1 MSKRDTASKNGP
13 MNLDL
18 FADDAPPAAP
28 DSTASVTPPTESA
41 ASATQPHPA
50 LSDTAA
56 LFLLCERWVSRG
68 WLRDLDLALV
78 RFLDRETQNAP
89 PLLLLGAALAS
100 HQLGRGHVC
109 LDIAATLE
117 APDFALS
124 LPPEGDD
131 LNDPPPLPSHVLA
144 TLTLPEWQAA
154 LNHPTLISDGPGNTP
169 LVKSDSSSHSHQTT
183 RLYLRRYWQF
193 EQTLHQE
200 IANRLSSEEG
210 FCRSPIHWWS
220 DTSAIDSG
228 TEPNT
233 DHGRSDLLANAL
245 NILFKPTTTLD
256 WQKAAC
262 ALAARSPFAI
272 ITGGPGTGKTTTVV
286 RLLALLQT
294 LQLAQ
299 PNAHPLRIRLAAPT
313 GKAAARLNESIAGQ
327 VKDLPLS
334 GLESLLDEHSAAA
347 SSNAIDIPS
356 EVTTIHRLLGARAD
370 TRHFRHNAANPLAL
384 DVLVVDEASMVDIEM
399 MTALLSALP
408 ASAKLVLL
416 GDKDQLA
423 SVEAGAVLGDLCRRA
438 DAAHYTPATAQ
449 WLAELTDHP
458 LPEALIDPDGQ
469 PLDQAITMLRVSHR
483 FTETSGIGQLAQA
496 INQPLSEALR
506 ERDKHQAV
514 HGVLN
519 SGYADLHHLVL
530 KPDAQNED
538 SALERLV
545 ITGSPERFPNAGEG
559 RTNFKGEPMAPPT
572 GYQHYLNT
580 LASERPDTSLAFEE
594 NGDAYDAWAKEVLK
608 AYSRFQLLCA
618 LRKGP
623 WGVEGL
629 NLRIAKTLRREKLL
643 FGNDYT
649 LEKGWFEGRP
659 VLVTQNDYGLKL
671 MNGDIGIT
679 MAVPDPRSSSGAP
692 GRSLLRLL
700 RVAFPTSDPENP
712 IHWVLPTRLH
722 AVETVFAM
730 TVHKSQGS
738 EFQHT
743 ALLLPQTPNP
753 ILTRELVYTGI
764 TRARDWLTLIE
775 AKRGI
780 LNEAVTR
787 EVMRMGNVSKTC
799 CKYS

>member
-1 MSKRDTASKNGP
+1 

-154 LNHPTLISDGPGNTP
+154 LNHPTLISDGHGNTP
-169 LVKSDSSSHSHQTT
+169 LVVSQSGNTSK
-183 RLYLRRYWQF
+183 LYLRRYWQF

-200 IANRLSSEEG
+200 IANRLTIKDG
-210 FCRSPIHWWS
+210 DALCRSQTCRWS
-220 DTSAIDSG
+220 DTSAMDDASHPDI
-228 TEPNT
+228 
-233 DHGRSDLLANAL
+233 LANAL
-245 NILFKPTTTLD
+245 NILFKPIDTLD

-262 ALAARSPFAI
+262 ALATRSPFSI

-327 VKDLPLS
+327 VNDLPLS
-334 GLESLLDEHSAAA
+334 GLESLLDEHSATA
-347 SSNAIDIPS
+347 SSNAIDIPT

-408 ASAKLVLL
+408 TSAKLVLL

-458 LPEALIDPDGQ
+458 LPEALIDPNGQ

-496 INQPLSEALR
+496 INQPLNEELR

-514 HGVLN
+514 HSVLN
-519 SGYADLHHLVL
+519 NGYADLHHLVL

-559 RTNFKGEPMAPPT
+559 RTNFKGAPMAPPT

-580 LASERPDTSLAFEE
+580 LASERPDTTLAFEE
-594 NGDAYDAWAKEVLK
+594 NGEAYDAWAKQVLS

-629 NLRIAKTLRREKLL
+629 NLRIAKTLRHEKLL
-643 FGNDYT
+643 FGNDHT

-659 VLVTQNDYGLKL
+659 VLVNQNDYSLKL

-679 MAVPDPRSSSGAP
+679 MAVPDPRTP
-692 GRSLLRLL
+692 GRTLL
-700 RVAFPTSDPENP
+700 RVAFPTSDTEIP
-712 IHWVLPTRLH
+712 IHWVLPSRLH

-780 LNEAVTR
+780 LNDTVTR
-787 EVMRMGNVSKTC
+787 EVMRISGVEKL
-799 CKYS
+799 

>member
-1 MSKRDTASKNGP
+1 MSKRDVASKNGGS

-18 FADDAPPAAP
+18 FADDAAPAAP
-28 DSTASVTPPTESA
+28 DSV
-41 ASATQPHPA
+41 ASATQPAVSATSAAQPHPA
-50 LSDTAA
+50 LSDTAE
-56 LFLLCERWVSRG
+56 LFLLCERWVARG

-78 RFLDRETQNAP
+78 RFLARETQNAP
-89 PLLLLGAALAS
+89 PLLLLAAALAS

-109 LDIAATLE
+109 LELAATLA

-144 TLTLPEWQAA
+144 TLTLPKWQAA
-154 LNHPTLISDGPGNTP
+154 LAHPTLISDGPGNTP
-169 LVKSDSSSHSHQTT
+169 LVVSTGLNST

-193 EQTLHQE
+193 EQILHHE
-200 IANRLSSEEG
+200 IAARLTMKDGDSP
-210 FCRSPIHWWS
+210 CRSPIHW
-220 DTSAIDSG
+220 AIDSG
-228 TEPNT
+228 TELDTVRNNP
-233 DHGRSDLLANAL
+233 DLLANAL
-245 NILFKPTTTLD
+245 NTLFEPTGHLD
-256 WQKAAC
+256 WQKTAC

-327 VKDLPLS
+327 VNNLPMSDL
-334 GLESLLDEHSAAA
+334 EALLDERSEVGA
-347 SSNAIDIPS
+347 SSAITIPT
-356 EVTTIHRLLGARAD
+356 EVTTLHRLLGARAD

-449 WLAELTDHP
+449 WLAKLNDHT

-483 FTETSGIGQLAQA
+483 FTEKSGIGQLAQA
-496 INQPLSEALR
+496 INQPLSEVLR

-519 SGYADLHHLVL
+519 NGYADLHHLVL

-545 ITGSPERFPNAGEG
+545 TTGSPERFPNAGEG
-559 RTNFKGEPMAPPT
+559 RTNVKGEPIAPPT
-572 GYQHYLNT
+572 GYRYYLNT
-580 LASERPDTSLAFEE
+580 LASERPDKTLAFEE
-594 NGDAYDAWAKEVLK
+594 NGDIFDAWAKEVLN

-643 FGNDYT
+643 FGTDHT

-679 MAVPDPRSSSGAP
+679 MAVPDPRTP
-692 GRSLLRLL
+692 GKSLL
-700 RVAFPTSDPENP
+700 RVAFPTSDPEKP
-712 IHWVLPTRLH
+712 IHWVLPSRLH

-780 LNEAVTR
+780 LNDAVTR
-787 EVMRMGNVSKTC
+787 EVMRVSGMERL
-799 CKYS
+799 

>member
-1 MSKRDTASKNGP
+1 

-18 FADDAPPAAP
+18 FADDASPAAP

-41 ASATQPHPA
+41 AQPHPA
-50 LSDTAA
+50 LSDAAA

-154 LNHPTLISDGPGNTP
+154 LHHPTLISDGPGNTP
-169 LVKSDSSSHSHQTT
+169 LVMSESGNTSK
-183 RLYLRRYWQF
+183 LYLRRYWQF

-200 IANRLSSEEG
+200 ISARLATAELDKTGGRELQLAKG
-210 FCRSPIHWWS
+210 
-220 DTSAIDSG
+220 DDSH
-228 TEPNT
+228 PQILKDALDALFPAT
-233 DHGRSDLLANAL
+233 D
-245 NILFKPTTTLD
+245 TLD
-256 WQKAAC
+256 WQKTAC

-327 VKDLPLS
+327 ASQLPFR
-334 GLESLLDEHSAAA
+334 GLISLWEAA
-347 SSNAIDIPS
+347 SAGEEKATELLQATIPT
-356 EVTTIHRLLGARAD
+356 EVTTLHRLLGARAD

-408 ASAKLVLL
+408 TSAKLVLL

-438 DAAHYTPATAQ
+438 DTAHYTPATAQ

-458 LPEALIDPDGQ
+458 LPEALIDPEGQ

-496 INQPLSEALR
+496 INQPLSEAMR

-519 SGYADLHHLVL
+519 NGYADLHHLVL
-530 KPDAQNED
+530 KPNAQNED

-559 RTNFKGEPMAPPT
+559 RTNFKGEPIAPPT
-572 GYQHYLNT
+572 GYQHYLNA
-580 LASERPDTSLAFEE
+580 LASERPDRSLAFEE

-643 FGNDYT
+643 FGNDHT

-679 MAVPDPRSSSGAP
+679 MAVPDPRTPSKS
-692 GRSLLRLL
+692 LL
-700 RVAFPTSDPENP
+700 RVAFPTSDTENP
-712 IHWVLPTRLH
+712 IHWVLPSRLH

-780 LNEAVTR
+780 LNDAVTR
-787 EVMRMGNVSKTC
+787 EVMRVSGMEVA
-799 CKYS
+799 S

>member
-1 MSKRDTASKNGP
+1 MSKRDTASKNES

-18 FADDAPPAAP
+18 FADDAPPAAL
-28 DSTASVTPPTESA
+28 DSTASATPPTEPT

-169 LVKSDSSSHSHQTT
+169 LVVSHSDNTSK
-183 RLYLRRYWQF
+183 LYLRRYWQF

-200 IANRLSSEEG
+200 IAARLSADSPVHSSEP
-210 FCRSPIHWWS
+210 SPLLKRAL
-220 DTSAIDSG
+220 DTLFPA
-228 TEPNT
+228 T
-233 DHGRSDLLANAL
+233 D
-245 NILFKPTTTLD
+245 TLD
-256 WQKAAC
+256 WQKNAC
-262 ALAARSPFAI
+262 ALSARSPFAI

-299 PNAHPLRIRLAAPT
+299 ADAHPLRIRLAAPT

-334 GLESLLDEHSAAA
+334 RLESLLGEQPAAA
-347 SSNAIDIPS
+347 SSNAIDIPT
-356 EVTTIHRLLGARAD
+356 EVTTLHRLLGARAD

-458 LPEALIDPDGQ
+458 LPATLIDPEGQ
-469 PLDQAITMLRVSHR
+469 PLNQAITMLRVSHR

-514 HGVLN
+514 HSVLN
-519 SGYADLHHLVL
+519 NGYADLHHLVL
-530 KPDAQNED
+530 QPDAQNED

-545 ITGSPERFPNAGEG
+545 ITGSTQRFPNAGEG
-559 RTNFKGEPMAPPT
+559 RTNFKGEPVAPPT
-572 GYQHYLNT
+572 GYSYYLST
-580 LASERPDTSLAFEE
+580 LASERPDTSLAFEKNSE
-594 NGDAYDAWAKEVLK
+594 VYDAWAKQVLS

-629 NLRIAKTLRREKLL
+629 NLRIAKTLRSEKLL
-643 FGNDYT
+643 FGNDHT

-679 MAVPDPRSSSGAP
+679 MAVPDPRSPSNKP
-692 GRSLLRLL
+692 GRSLL

-712 IHWVLPTRLH
+712 IHWVLPSRLH

-764 TRARDWLTLIE
+764 TRARDWLTVIE

-780 LNEAVTR
+780 LNDAVTR
-787 EVMRMGNVSKTC
+787 EVMRVSGVDITRGC
-799 CKYS
+799 INE

>member
-1 MSKRDTASKNGP
+1 
-13 MNLDL
+13 MNFDL
-18 FADDAPPAAP
+18 FADYAPPAAP
-28 DSTASVTPPTESA
+28 DSPASAAPPTESA
-41 ASATQPHPA
+41 ASAAQPHPA

-56 LFLLCERWVSRG
+56 LLQLCERWVSRG

-78 RFLDRETQNAP
+78 RFFERESQHAP

-109 LDIAATLE
+109 LDLAATLE

-144 TLTLPEWQAA
+144 TLTLSEWQAA

-169 LVKSDSSSHSHQTT
+169 LVVSHSGNTSK
-183 RLYLRRYWQF
+183 LYLRRYWQF

-200 IANRLSSEEG
+200 IANRVNADSSLNSSAD
-210 FCRSPIHWWS
+210 SPLLKSALDTLFPAS
-220 DTSAIDSG
+220 DS
-228 TEPNT
+228 
-233 DHGRSDLLANAL
+233 
-245 NILFKPTTTLD
+245 LD
-256 WQKAAC
+256 WQKNAC

-286 RLLALLQT
+286 RLLTLLQT

-327 VKDLPLS
+327 VNDLTISELA
-334 GLESLLDEHSAAA
+334 SLLAEHSAA
-347 SSNAIDIPS
+347 SSSSAIDIPT
-356 EVTTIHRLLGARAD
+356 EVTTLHRLLGARAD

-458 LPEALIDPDGQ
+458 LPEALIDPNGQ

-483 FTETSGIGQLAQA
+483 FNAHSGIGQLAQA
-496 INQPLSEALR
+496 INQPLSDELSER
-506 ERDKHQAV
+506 EKHQAV

-519 SGYADLHHLVL
+519 NGYADLHHLVL

-559 RTNFKGEPMAPPT
+559 RINHKGEPIAPPT
-572 GYQHYLNT
+572 GYRYYLNT
-580 LASERPDTSLAFEE
+580 LARERPDTALAFEE
-594 NGDAYDAWAKEVLK
+594 NSEVYDAWAKQVLN

-629 NLRIAKTLRREKLL
+629 NLRIAKTLRSENLL
-643 FGNDYT
+643 FGNDHT

-679 MAVPDPRSSSGAP
+679 MAVPDPRTP
-692 GRSLLRLL
+692 GRSLL
-700 RVAFPTSDPENP
+700 RVAFPTSDAENP
-712 IHWVLPTRLH
+712 IHWVLPSRLH

-764 TRARDWLTLIE
+764 TRARDWLTVLE

-780 LNEAVTR
+780 LNDAVTR
-787 EVMRMGNVSKTC
+787 EVMRVSG
-799 CKYS
+799 

>member
-1 MSKRDTASKNGP
+1 

-28 DSTASVTPPTESA
+28 DSTAPVTPPTESVA
-41 ASATQPHPA
+41 QPHPA

-109 LDIAATLE
+109 LDVAATLE

-169 LVKSDSSSHSHQTT
+169 LVKSDSSLTT

-193 EQTLHQE
+193 EQTLHHE
-200 IANRLSSEEG
+200 IAARLSTGHSAQ
-210 FCRSPIHWWS
+210 SPLLK
-220 DTSAIDSG
+220 SALDALFPA
-228 TEPNT
+228 TE
-233 DHGRSDLLANAL
+233 
-245 NILFKPTTTLD
+245 KLD
-256 WQKAAC
+256 WQKTAC

-327 VKDLPLS
+327 VNDLPVS
-334 GLESLLDEHSAAA
+334 GLESLLDEHSAA
-347 SSNAIDIPS
+347 SSSKAIDIPT

-458 LPEALIDPDGQ
+458 LPETLIDPNGQ

-519 SGYADLHHLVL
+519 NGYADLHHLVL

-559 RTNFKGEPMAPPT
+559 RTNFTAEPIAPPT

-580 LASERPDTSLAFEE
+580 LASERPDTTLAFEE
-594 NGDAYDAWAKEVLK
+594 NGEIYDAWAKQVLN

-643 FGNDYT
+643 YGNDHT

-679 MAVPDPRSSSGAP
+679 MAVPDPRTP
-692 GRSLLRLL
+692 GRTLL

-712 IHWVLPTRLH
+712 IHWVLPSRLH

-780 LNEAVTR
+780 LNDAVTR
-787 EVMRMGNVSKTC
+787 EVMRVSGLEM
-799 CKYS
+799 

>member
-1 MSKRDTASKNGP
+1 
-13 MNLDL
+13 MNFDL
-18 FADDAPPAAP
+18 FADDAPPTAP

-41 ASATQPHPA
+41 ASSAQPHPA

-56 LFLLCERWVSRG
+56 LFLLFERWVSRG

-109 LDIAATLE
+109 LDVAATLE

-154 LNHPTLISDGPGNTP
+154 LNHPTLISNGPGNTP
-169 LVKSDSSSHSHQTT
+169 LVVSHSVNTSK
-183 RLYLRRYWQF
+183 LYLRRYWQF

-200 IANRLSSEEG
+200 IATRLSADSPAPSSMDSPVYKTEE
-210 FCRSPIHWWS
+210 SPLLK
-220 DTSAIDSG
+220 SALD
-228 TEPNT
+228 
-233 DHGRSDLLANAL
+233 AL
-245 NILFKPTTTLD
+245 FPATNTLD
-256 WQKAAC
+256 WQKNAC

-286 RLLALLQT
+286 RLLALLQS

-299 PNAHPLRIRLAAPT
+299 PHSHPLRIRLAAPT

-327 VKDLPLS
+327 VNELPLS
-334 GLESLLDEHSAAA
+334 GLESLLDEHSAAS
-347 SSNAIDIPS
+347 SSNAIDIPT

-449 WLAELTDHP
+449 WLAKLSDHP

-519 SGYADLHHLVL
+519 NGYADLHHLVL

-545 ITGSPERFPNAGEG
+545 ITGSPQRFPNAGEG

-580 LASERPDTSLAFEE
+580 LVSKRPDTTLAFEE
-594 NGDAYDAWAKEVLK
+594 NGDAYDAWAKQVLN

-643 FGNDYT
+643 FGSDHT

-679 MAVPDPRSSSGAP
+679 MAVPDPRTP
-692 GRSLLRLL
+692 GRTLL

-712 IHWVLPTRLH
+712 IHWVLPSRLH

-780 LNEAVTR
+780 LNDAVTR
-787 EVMRMGNVSKTC
+787 EVMRVSGMGRL
-799 CKYS
+799 

>member
-1 MSKRDTASKNGP
+1 MSKRDTASKNES
-13 MNLDL
+13 MNFDL
-18 FADDAPPAAP
+18 FADDAPPAVP
-28 DSTASVTPPTESA
+28 DSTASATPPTESA

-56 LFLLCERWVSRG
+56 LFLLFERWVSRG

-109 LDIAATLE
+109 LDVAATLE

-154 LNHPTLISDGPGNTP
+154 LNHPTLISNGPGNTP
-169 LVKSDSSSHSHQTT
+169 LVVSHSDNTSK
-183 RLYLRRYWQF
+183 LYLRRYWQF

-200 IANRLSSEEG
+200 IAHRVSADSQED
-210 FCRSPIHWWS
+210 SP
-220 DTSAIDSG
+220 
-228 TEPNT
+228 
-233 DHGRSDLLANAL
+233 LLKSAL
-245 NILFKPTTTLD
+245 NTLFLASDSLD
-256 WQKAAC
+256 WQKNAC

-334 GLESLLDEHSAAA
+334 GLESLLGEQSAAS
-347 SSNAIDIPS
+347 SSNAIEIPT

-399 MTALLSALP
+399 MTSLLSALP
-408 ASAKLVLL
+408 ASTKLVLL

-438 DAAHYTPATAQ
+438 NAAHYTPATAQ

-458 LPEALIDPDGQ
+458 LPEALIDPNGQ

-519 SGYADLHHLVL
+519 NGYADLHHLVL

-545 ITGSPERFPNAGEG
+545 ITGSPQRFPNAGEG
-559 RTNFKGEPMAPPT
+559 RTNFKGEPIAPPT
-572 GYQHYLNT
+572 GYQYYLKT
-580 LASERPDTSLAFEE
+580 LASERPDTALTFEE
-594 NGDAYDAWAKEVLK
+594 NGEIYDAWAKQVLN

-643 FGNDYT
+643 FGNDHT

-679 MAVPDPRSSSGAP
+679 MAVPDPRSSSGTP
-692 GRSLLRLL
+692 GRSLL

-712 IHWVLPTRLH
+712 IHWVLPSRLH

-753 ILTRELVYTGI
+753 ILTRELIYTGI
-764 TRARDWLTLIE
+764 TRARDWLTVIE

-780 LNEAVTR
+780 LNDAVTR
-787 EVMRMGNVSKTC
+787 EVMRVSGAR
-799 CKYS
+799 